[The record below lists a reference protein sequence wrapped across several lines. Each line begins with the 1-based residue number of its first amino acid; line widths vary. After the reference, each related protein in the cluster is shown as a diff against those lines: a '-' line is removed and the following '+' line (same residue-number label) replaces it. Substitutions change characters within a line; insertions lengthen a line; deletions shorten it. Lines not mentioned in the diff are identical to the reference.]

1 MDLVLKAKEFATNA
15 HKGQLTESGE
25 EYINHP
31 IWVSNHLDNEFE
43 KVIGLLHDVLEDTSV
58 SEEEIKKEFGID
70 ILNILKVLTKSRD
83 EDYLAYI
90 ERVSK
95 NDIARKVKII
105 DLRHN
110 MDLSRKDNLS
120 DYDFFRLQNKYIPA
134 YKMLTGHRLFLSE
147 QLNIGLNDYEIYHLI
162 WNIYSKRM
170 IDDRISKNMYYILN
184 QDSFSI
190 SDPLKELIEEVIK

>member
-1 MDLVLKAKEFATNA
+1 M
-15 HKGQLTESGE
+15 
-25 EYINHP
+25 
-31 IWVSNHLDNEFE
+31 
-43 KVIGLLHDVLEDTSV
+43 
-58 SEEEIKKEFGID
+58 
-70 ILNILKVLTKSRD
+70 TKSKD

-95 NDIARKVKII
+95 NDIARKVKIM

-120 DYDFFRLQNKYIPA
+120 DYDFFRLHNKYIPA
-134 YKMLTGHRLFLSE
+134 YKMLTGHPLFLSE

-184 QDSFSI
+184 RDSFSI
-190 SDPLKELIEEVIK
+190 SDPLHELIEEVIK